1 MFFCLKF
8 KCIWLSKA
16 KTTKPKNNVPQITD
30 SGIHNKQM
38 FSSTAELNCFSWGTV
53 LCLLKLWNIVLFWS
67 FFVFG
72 HWKQRITHFLLIL
85 PSFMWLFCH
94 LFFFFLFLFAYIL
107 LMLSG
112 FFKHI
117 SDFIPLDFLLAFPR
131 HSMSVPCLFFQ
142 ILVLVASTTER

>member
-1 MFFCLKF
+1 MPAQTMKHCSVLKF
-8 KCIWLSKA
+8 LRFRALEAKDHALS
-16 KTTKPKNNVPQITD
+16 
-30 SGIHNKQM
+30 
-38 FSSTAELNCFSWGTV
+38 LNFT
-53 LCLLKLWNIVLFWS
+53 LFY
-67 FFVFG
+67 VA
-72 HWKQRITHFLLIL
+72 IL
-85 PSFMWLFCH
+85 PPI
-94 LFFFFLFLFAYIL
+94 FFFLFLFAYIL